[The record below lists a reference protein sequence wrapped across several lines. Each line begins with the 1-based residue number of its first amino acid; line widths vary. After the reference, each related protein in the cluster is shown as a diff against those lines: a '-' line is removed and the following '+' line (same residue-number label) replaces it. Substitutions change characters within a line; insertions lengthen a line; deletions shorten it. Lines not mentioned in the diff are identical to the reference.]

1 MVLIFLL
8 IRDEHTQLSIT
19 TSLLVLQNRAVV
31 SLVFLSI
38 FTNHI
43 TERLLRNLLLCISR
57 PKNRE
62 ELQMAYPW
70 LPCPFLKPSVLQ
82 LGVPCELLS
91 SVLWLS
97 ILSLCFL
104 LTSFMVIQHLQT
116 LLGSKPSKFKLL
128 TRYISEAH
136 VQLRYELFHFKYHNY
151 LSMFGILQQLLFL
164 QCRCSPGFLHVEC
177 SWVYWPCY
185 DLQTLSG
192 PSSKRAFQLVSWS
205 LKTTKPENRSPC
217 VY

>member
-62 ELQMAYPW
+62 ELQMAYP
-70 LPCPFLKPSVLQ
+70 
-82 LGVPCELLS
+82 
-91 SVLWLS
+91 
-97 ILSLCFL
+97 
-104 LTSFMVIQHLQT
+104 
-116 LLGSKPSKFKLL
+116 
-128 TRYISEAH
+128 
-136 VQLRYELFHFKYHNY
+136 
-151 LSMFGILQQLLFL
+151 
-164 QCRCSPGFLHVEC
+164 
-177 SWVYWPCY
+177 
-185 DLQTLSG
+185 
-192 PSSKRAFQLVSWS
+192 
-205 LKTTKPENRSPC
+205 
-217 VY
+217 